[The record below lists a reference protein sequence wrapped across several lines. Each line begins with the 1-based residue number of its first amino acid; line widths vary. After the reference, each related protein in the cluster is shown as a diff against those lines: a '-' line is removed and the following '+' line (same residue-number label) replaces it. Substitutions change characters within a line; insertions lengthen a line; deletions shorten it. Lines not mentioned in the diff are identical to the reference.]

1 MKVGGLSLEGN
12 PRFDPYHLFVSSV
25 PYMIDG
31 ARFAAGNEAHS
42 YRNFLVGAAVFAL
55 QPATQETDVFFSG
68 NLKASRGKEKVCAEK
83 KALNKA
89 QKAGFTRVLGIAV
102 VATTDRAK
110 IEEVT
115 HMPTATLHPCDDCL
129 TMFEGHSQV
138 RDDTLVVTAGID
150 VDIYE
155 VHTHKE
161 LHDIAVNNEFPATEQ
176 VYRGLDNWRQRVDM
190 YDYMF
195 YEQQKLDGSKRTPYA
210 ELARIALTA
219 PLRG

>member
-1 MKVGGLSLEGN
+1 MDMKVDALSLEGN
-12 PRFDPYHLFVSSV
+12 PRFDPYHLFVSAV
-25 PYMIDG
+25 PYMIDT
-31 ARFAAGNEAHS
+31 ARFMAGNEAHS

-55 QPATQETDVFFSG
+55 QPATQETDVFSSG

-89 QKAGFTRVLGIAV
+89 QKAGFSRVLGIVV

-110 IEEVT
+110 IAEVT
-115 HMPTATLHPCDDCL
+115 NMPTATLHPCDDCL

-161 LHDIAVNNEFPATEQ
+161 LHDIALKNELPATEQ
-176 VYRGLDNWRQRVDM
+176 VHFGLDNWRPRIDV
-190 YDYMF
+190 YDSMF
-195 YEQQKLDGSKRTPYA
+195 YEQQTMDGAKRTPYA

-219 PLRG
+219 PI